1 MKCPQCGREMRDVI
15 GQVRWVCGCGCSVCT
30 NVIHNIKPMTEE
42 EILHGVQEEYGQSY
56 EMVVAIEELSELT
69 KELCKDMR
77 DQGDEEAIAEE
88 MAEVEIVLAHLK
100 LIYKNADMVAE
111 WRGRK
116 LRELE
121 QMLREEQN

>member
-1 MKCPQCGREMRDVI
+1 
-15 GQVRWVCGCGCSVCT
+15 
-30 NVIHNIKPMTEE
+30 MTEE

-88 MAEVEIVLAHLK
+88 MADVEIVLAHLK

-121 QMLREEQN
+121 EMLKEEF